1 MKIVRYYT
9 TQSGV
14 LYPIELDSEL
24 VQHVRWHRTETLKIE
39 IWPFDLKIGPS
50 TQIPYGKRKSDEDRV
65 GEVIKLTDVF
75 RAKRREEKERPNQ
88 ETLIRFNETSTP
100 YTQKFTKRD
109 DARNRAYL
117 SQKFSKRRQNS
128 KKPPAQDDAPF

>member
-1 MKIVRYYT
+1 MKIIRYYS

-24 VQHVRWHRTETLKIE
+24 VQHIRWNRAETLKIE

-88 ETLIRFNETSTP
+88 ETLIRFNETRTP
-100 YTQKFTKRD
+100 YSEEFTKRD

-117 SQKFSKRRQNS
+117 SKKVSKRR
-128 KKPPAQDDAPF
+128 KGCEEPPAQIDAPF

>member
-1 MKIVRYYT
+1 MKIIRYYS

-24 VQHVRWHRTETLKIE
+24 VQHIRWNRAETLKIE

-50 TQIPYGKRKSDEDRV
+50 TQIPYGTRKNKKKEWVR
-65 GEVIKLTDVF
+65 EILHNT
-75 RAKRREEKERPNQ
+75 AEYRRKKAEGPNQ
-88 ETLIRFNETSTP
+88 EPLIRFNEKSTP
-100 YTQKFTKRD
+100 YTQEFTKRD

-117 SQKFSKRRQNS
+117 SSKFSKGRKNS
-128 KKPPAQDDAPF
+128 KKPPTQTDAPF